1 MEAVQKLNEIQA
13 VIAELEK
20 LEKYLYGPI
29 ERFRKLRKEIS
40 SSADFLRGLQKS
52 IRQADKKDHNLTLKI
67 AAGMETADSEILNK
81 FFERTIND
89 LNEIRQEI
97 TEKWSALKEAREEK
111 ALVGEQGDSQIWFCL
126 ALCCHFT
133 QKRAH
138 NGICLFIFITPACFR
153 KP

>member
-97 TEKWSALKEAREEK
+97 TEKWSALKEAREEN
-111 ALVGEQGDSQIWFCL
+111 ALVGEQGESEIS
-126 ALCCHFT
+126 
-133 QKRAH
+133 
-138 NGICLFIFITPACFR
+138 
-153 KP
+153 